1 MLQDNPESR
10 RQFLTQMA
18 AAVPSLSAAS
28 EMVRRKSA
36 SPVELTRECLQRME
50 KYNPTLN
57 CFITV
62 MAEQGMAQAKEL
74 EAERQKGKLRGPPHG
89 VPIALKD
96 LFDTA
101 GVRTTAGSAVFLNR
115 VPTQDAEVVRRLK
128 AAGAIILGKTNMHE
142 FAYGATS
149 VPSHFGPVHNPWNLA
164 HIAGG
169 SSGGSASAVAAELC
183 YGALGSDTGGS
194 IRQPSAYCGIVGIKP
209 TYGRVSTR
217 GVVPLSFTN
226 DHIGPMARSVED
238 ATLLLNAIA
247 GYDPMD
253 SNCLDVPVPDYRLAL
268 QGRVSGLRIGI
279 PRALF
284 YEGLDPDIAAAVEA
298 ATAVLKKLT
307 AGIRD
312 VRLPDYG
319 NVPVT
324 AAEAWAYHLPYYSKT
339 PELYQPQVRTRLEGG
354 RNITAHQYIAAKR
367 EIDLVRRTV
376 REVFRDVDVLITP
389 TTAIPPDTIENADP
403 EVPPPG
409 GVANSLR
416 NTVPFDIYGLPT
428 ISVPCGFTRSGMP
441 IGLQIS
447 GNHLAEMTVI
457 SLARAYERATEWH
470 TRRPQCCVA

>member
-1 MLQDNPESR
+1 MQDSLESR
-10 RQFLTQMA
+10 RQFLAKMT

-28 EMVRRKSA
+28 EMVRRKTA
-36 SPVELTRECLQRME
+36 SPVELTQECLRRIE
-50 KYNPTLN
+50 KYNPALN

-62 MAEQGMAQAKEL
+62 MAEQALAQAREL
-74 EAERQKGKLRGPPHG
+74 EAERQKGKLRGPLHG

-115 VPTQDAEVVRRLK
+115 IPHEDADVVRRLK

-149 VPSHFGPVHNPWNLA
+149 VPTHFGAVHNPWNTA
-164 HIAGG
+164 YIAGG

-183 YGALGSDTGGS
+183 YGAMGSDTGGS

-238 ATLLLNAIA
+238 ATIMLGAIA

-253 SNCLDVPVPDYRLAL
+253 SNCLDAPVPDYRLAL
-268 QGRVSGLRIGI
+268 QAKVSGLRIGI

-298 ATAVLKKLT
+298 ATAVLRKLT
-307 AGIRD
+307 AV
-312 VRLPDYG
+312 VREVQLPVYG

-324 AAEAWAYHLPYYSKT
+324 AAEAWAWHLPYYSKT

-354 RNITAHQYIAAKR
+354 RNITADQYIAAKR
-367 EIDLVRRTV
+367 EIDLVRRKV

-389 TTAIPPDTIENADP
+389 TTAIPPDTIANADP
-403 EVPPPG
+403 MVPPPG

-428 ISVPCGFTRSGMP
+428 ISVPCGFTKMGMP
-441 IGLQIS
+441 IGLQITS
-447 GNHLAEMTVI
+447 NHLAEMTAI

-470 TRRPQCCVA
+470 TRRPQCCGT